1 MEELRHHLDYFTK
14 DFTSFLEAIIVENEY
29 GEFSYLQKIIVTF
42 YCF

>member
-29 GEFSYLQKIIVTF
+29 GEFSYLQK
-42 YCF
+42 